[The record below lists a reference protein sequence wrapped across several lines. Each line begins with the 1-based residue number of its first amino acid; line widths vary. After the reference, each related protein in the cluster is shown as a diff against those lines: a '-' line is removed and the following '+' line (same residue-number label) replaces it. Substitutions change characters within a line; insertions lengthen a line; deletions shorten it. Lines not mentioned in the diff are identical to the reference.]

1 MDRECNVELQKW
13 ENADNIDLPYI
24 LNDFEV
30 YFEMRFLK
38 KPVLVRKNPNAMSE
52 EELQGPAR
60 RKVVQG
66 GVLPKI
72 PGSANNTKLPPTGS
86 SKQSNS
92 TKSSTNQLTPSGL
105 KKIPTARQNSAGG
118 EDFVIQGT

>member
-38 KPVLVRKNPNAMSE
+38 KPVLVRKNPNAMNE

-72 PGSANNTKLPPTGS
+72 PGSAINTKLPPTGS

-105 KKIPTARQNSAGG
+105 KKIHTGRQNSVGA
-118 EDFVIQGT
+118 EDFIIQGT